1 MSDSILETMLETQRT
16 LAIQLRDIKE
26 KEMGI
31 RREIC
36 EILLEGKEQGT
47 HNFTIG
53 GMKVKVVKAFKFQ
66 LDKGISLIYDD
77 LDEEEKSAIRVKYEV
92 AVAVYKKLTNADQL
106 NEYITVVPAS
116 PTLTVVLG
124 E

>member
-1 MSDSILETMLETQRT
+1 MNDSILETMLETQRK
-16 LAIQLRDIKE
+16 LAIQLREIKD
-26 KEMGI
+26 KEMNI

-36 EILLEGKEQGT
+36 EILLDGKEKGT

-53 GMKVKVVKAFKFQ
+53 GMKVKAVKAFNYQ

-77 LDEEEKSAIRVKYEV
+77 LNEDEKDAIRVKYEV
-92 AVAVYKKLTNADQL
+92 SVAGYNKLHNADQL